1 METALNVDARL
12 GRGGTL
18 PDETYIPI
26 SEKASLNGMH
36 ACMNH
41 NPYLSPFG
49 IWNRGR
55 KRSAWTKSN
64 GDCAVAA
71 CWWHHGRPDLV
82 FSHINRY
89 FSPQTAG
96 RAR

>member
-1 METALNVDARL
+1 MDATYTVHSVSTKIAIYVD
-12 GRGGTL
+12 
-18 PDETYIPI
+18 IVSI
-26 SEKASLNGMH
+26 
-36 ACMNH
+36 
-41 NPYLSPFG
+41 LSPFG

-89 FSPQTAG
+89 LSPQTAG